1 MILGILIAVI
11 ALFTVTG
18 AILHATYFKTKYEK
32 ISPYGQMVDVNDGQ
46 MHVYSMG
53 SGEKT
58 IVLLPG
64 SGVALPSADFG
75 PLMRKLSE
83 KYTVVTVEYFGVG
96 FSSTTQTPRSSENY
110 VEEIRTAL
118 TKAGFTPPYVLMP
131 HSISSVISE
140 YFAEKYPTEVEAILS
155 LDGTSSDYYEPMPA
169 SIKSLLSVA
178 KYQQA
183 VGSTS
188 IMAVITTNKKMLLG
202 YGYTEKEINDMIVF
216 AGFTMNDTALDEIG
230 NTSEFIKQTME
241 LPYPANV
248 PYFKVISR
256 QTYEMSNP
264 QLKKAGLTPPQYQ
277 TDHLA
282 RIGEQARYEILEG
295 SHFIYLN
302 NVERIA
308 AIADE
313 FLK

>member
-155 LDGTSSDYYEPMPA
+155 LDGTSSAYYEPMPA

-241 LPYPANV
+241 LPYPASV
-248 PYFKVISR
+248 PYFKVISK
-256 QTYEMSNP
+256 QTYTMANP
-264 QLKKAGLTPPQYQ
+264 QLKKAGLTPQQYQ

-295 SHFIYLN
+295 SHFIYMN
-302 NVERIA
+302 NVDRIEE
-308 AIADE
+308 IADE